1 MSGRQHGFTLI
12 ELMIVVAIIAILA
25 ALAMPAYQDYT
36 IRAQV
41 SEGLSLTNGAR
52 AAVWDFVSNRGY
64 MPASNA
70 SANLP
75 PAASIFGPY
84 VTSVSVSSSTIT
96 ATFGNKANTAIA
108 GQALRLTPTIGD
120 GSIEWTCDSPT
131 IQPRHLPSRCR

>member
-1 MSGRQHGFTLI
+1 RLVAATQGEAAMSGRQHGFTLI

-96 ATFGNKANTAIA
+96 ATFGNKANPALA
-108 GQALRLTPTIGD
+108 GQTLRRDPPIGASD
-120 GSIEWTCDSPT
+120 IERNCHST
-131 IQPRHLPSRCR
+131 